1 MNAKET
7 LELISKQWC
16 TFEELK
22 KLSQLGNNAL
32 YNIKKEITDE
42 LKAQGYILPT
52 GLLPI
57 SYVVKKLNIDID
69 YLIKM
74 SKI

>member
-1 MNAKET
+1 MDAKKT

-16 TFEELK
+16 SFKDLK
-22 KLSQLGNNAL
+22 ELSQLGNNSL
-32 YNIKKEITDE
+32 FNLKKEITDE
-42 LKAQGYILPT
+42 LKEQGYILPT
-52 GLLPI
+52 GLLPM
-57 SYVVKKLNIDID
+57 SYVVKKLNIDVD